1 MKSRFSHKKNR
12 KDTNEKKWEPE
23 LRERKTLHKT
33 RVEEKDKREKKEEW
47 NVGNTLPLINDYA
60 PHQQV
65 ALFKR
70 LWRTWQNATFGDQR
84 RPRAPPKHDKPLHIL
99 ARATHAPSIPYFLMI
114 FVPAFVSTSIM
125 VSQSL
130 IDLNEWNW
138 ILFYKIEHPPLTKI
152 FLTHRKIPIY
162 RQPKQTIKSNLI

>member
-1 MKSRFSHKKNR
+1 MGQPSKPATRVMKSRFSHKKNR

-23 LRERKTLHKT
+23 LREKKKALHKT

-47 NVGNTLPLINDYA
+47 NVGNTLPLISDYT

-70 LWRTWQNATFGDQR
+70 LWRTWRNATFGDQR

-99 ARATHAPSIPYFLMI
+99 ATCTSKARQTSSHIGPCNTCPKHSLFPVDFCPCFCFNINYGLSIANWLKW
-114 FVPAFVSTSIM
+114 VK
-125 VSQSL
+125 
-130 IDLNEWNW
+130 LNF
-138 ILFYKIEHPPLTKI
+138 IL
-152 FLTHRKIPIY
+152 
-162 RQPKQTIKSNLI
+162 